1 MTSKRTSKSGKVV
14 KEVSLTTIAVQE
26 GNHTSKTNFEKRQS
40 SERSI
45 TNHYSSA
52 GREPCSENVKDVKT
66 TVEAPK
72 SGKVVKEVLPTTIAV
87 QEGKLCSENVKDVKT
102 SDEASKSG
110 KVLND
115 VSPTTIAV
123 QVGEP
128 CSENVK
134 DVKTSVEASKSG
146 KVVKEVSLTTEVVKD
161 IKTNFEKRQSSERSI

>member
-1 MTSKRTSKSGKVV
+1 TSKRASKLQKSGKVV
-14 KEVSLTTIAVQE
+14 KEVSLTTEVVKDI
-26 GNHTSKTNFEKRQS
+26 KTNFEKRQS
-40 SERSI
+40 NERSI

-52 GREPCSENVKDVKT
+52 GKEPCSENVKDVKT

-72 SGKVVKEVLPTTIAV
+72 SGKVEKEVSPTTIAV

-123 QVGEP
+123 QEGNHVAKM
-128 CSENVK
+128 CK
-134 DVKTSVEASKSG
+134 KTSKRG
-146 KVVKEVSLTTEVVKD
+146 M
-161 IKTNFEKRQSSERSI
+161 NFEKRQSPERCLTNQ